1 MSLTTELTEI
11 KNRFLAKAPEEVIES
26 VTKATNEL
34 LEAGVGSGLKVGD
47 KAPNFTL
54 PNTRGESVQLF
65 DELKKGKVVL
75 SFYRGGWCPYCNLEL
90 RAYQSMIEEIHE
102 GGATVL
108 AISPQKIDES
118 LMTEEKN
125 ELSFHVLSDEDY
137 TVIKDYKL
145 YFEFPDHLVQTYSEK
160 FSLDLSKYNGSE
172 NPWSLPVPGTLII
185 DQDGTILKSYA
196 NVNYMER
203 LDPQEVLAYL
213 TK

>member
-1 MSLTTELTEI
+1 VSLTTELTEI